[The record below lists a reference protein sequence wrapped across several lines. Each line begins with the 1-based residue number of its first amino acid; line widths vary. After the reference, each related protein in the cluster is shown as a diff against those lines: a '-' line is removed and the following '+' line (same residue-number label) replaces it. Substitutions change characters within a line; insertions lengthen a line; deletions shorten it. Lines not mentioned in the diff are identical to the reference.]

1 MSTATMTSKGQMTVP
16 KAIRQR
22 LRIGAGD
29 RVDFIVND
37 DGDIIVR
44 SANNDVG
51 ELRGMLRSGRTKS
64 APASVE
70 AMNAAI
76 LKAHTARR

>member
-22 LRIGAGD
+22 LRIGPGD

-37 DGDIIVR
+37 DGDIVVR
-44 SANNDVG
+44 SANSDVR
-51 ELRGMLRSGRTKS
+51 ELRGMLRAGRTKS
-64 APASVE
+64 APATVE

-76 LKAHTARR
+76 LKAHTGKR